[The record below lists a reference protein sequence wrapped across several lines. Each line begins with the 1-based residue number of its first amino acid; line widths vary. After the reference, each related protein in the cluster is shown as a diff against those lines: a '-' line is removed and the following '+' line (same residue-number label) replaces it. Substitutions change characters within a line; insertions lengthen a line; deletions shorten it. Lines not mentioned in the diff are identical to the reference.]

1 MASEGSIVILQ
12 YYDEANQNND
22 FPNFYQPKL
31 T

>member
-1 MASEGSIVILQ
+1 LQ
-12 YYDEANQNND
+12 YYDEANKNND